1 MARSPLSITSSA
13 WDSAWALS
21 TQLSLYKLSRTD
33 CYTLFRTRIRF
44 ATPLISSR
52 LNHPRSFQTGVV
64 PSPYSARYIEYFC
77 GLDNPESLGCHG
89 PLTPG
94 NSHTHD
100 AVGADREQRATRPI
114 GPLSPQAHEWSVA
127 KEVLFAPKRTHTA
140 MQDRAAAVPAVVAAA
155 APAAGVSRHVLA

>member
-1 MARSPLSITSSA
+1 MV
-13 WDSAWALS
+13 
-21 TQLSLYKLSRTD
+21 SLYKLSRTD
-33 CYTLFRTRIRF
+33 FDTLFRTRIRC

-52 LNHPRSFQTGVV
+52 LNHPRSFQTGGV

-89 PLTPG
+89 PLTRG

-114 GPLSPQAHEWSVA
+114 GPLSPQSHEWTGA
-127 KEVLFAPKRTHTA
+127 KEALCAPTQTHTA
-140 MQDRAAAVPAVVAAA
+140 MQDRAAAVLAGAAVAALA
-155 APAAGVSRHVLA
+155 EGVSCHVLA